1 MVNKGNHPQMAQLF
15 RCVKYFHLPRTTVNG
30 CIKQPTS
37 LGALTQTLPKMGWS
51 QHKIKHLSV
60 VDEAHTWYHQYI
72 TNISPMY
79 FDFDHFYHGLTW
91 PLWFAET
98 LEPRNLRRCRL
109 VTCRFFS
116 SLRGRQPHPG
126 NQEVLKLLGEVA
138 MKWRITTVELKYV

>member
-15 RCVKYFHLPRTTVNG
+15 RCVKYYSLPRTTVNG

-72 TNISPMY
+72 THVLW
-79 FDFDHFYHGLTW
+79 FW
-91 PLWFAET
+91 PLLSRLDLTT
-98 LEPRNLRRCRL
+98 LVCRNPGTQKPAKMSPRHLPFFFKLEGTPTPPGEPRGAEAAGW
-109 VTCRFFS
+109 S
-116 SLRGRQPHPG
+116 SH
-126 NQEVLKLLGEVA
+126 EVA
-138 MKWRITTVELKYV
+138 YNYCWIKI